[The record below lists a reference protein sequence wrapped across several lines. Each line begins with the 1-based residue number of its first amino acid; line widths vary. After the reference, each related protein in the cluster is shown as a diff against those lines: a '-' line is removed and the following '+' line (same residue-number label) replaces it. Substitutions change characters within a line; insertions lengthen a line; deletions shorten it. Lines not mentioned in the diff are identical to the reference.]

1 MGKTKYIEL
10 TMKKWS
16 FLLLLFFAF
25 GCLDNG
31 GNQNDDL
38 AALQAMFEEIQALS
52 DSVACTDSNEWV
64 FTAYGSKACGGP
76 QGYIPYSSQIDVAD
90 FLSKVEEY
98 TVAERNYNIR
108 WGIVS
113 TCDVTPQPTD
123 VVCQNG
129 SAVLI
134 Y

>member
-1 MGKTKYIEL
+1 M
-10 TMKKWS
+10 MKKWS
-16 FLLLLFFAF
+16 LLLLLFFAI

-38 AALQAMFEEIQALS
+38 LALQAMFEELEALS
-52 DSVACTDSNEWV
+52 NSAACVDSAEWV

-113 TCDVTPQPTD
+113 TCEVTAQPTD
-123 VVCQNG
+123 LVCENG